1 MKIIMLGAPGAGKG
15 TQAKQIADRYN
26 IPHISTGD
34 IFRANIKNGTELG
47 KKAKEFMDQGL
58 LVPDELTCDL
68 VMDRIQQDDC
78 KNGFI
83 LDGFPRTIPQAEAL
97 TAALDHINQKMDF
110 AIDVDVPDENIV
122 NRMSGRRACLNCGA
136 TYHIVSIP
144 TKVEGICDRCGSE
157 VVLREDDKPE
167 TVQKRLN
174 VYHEQ
179 TQPRIFSAQPSFTS
193 TSSKF
198 VLAAIPF
205 THCIAVRFPTAFAG
219 LFAEESTIRKEK
231 TAATK

>member
-15 TQAKQIADRYN
+15 TQAKQIADKYS

-47 KKAKEFMDQGL
+47 KKAKQYMDQGA

-68 VMDRIQQDDC
+68 VMDRMQQDDC
-78 KNGFI
+78 KNGFV

-97 TAALDHINQKMDF
+97 DAALGKINEKMDY

-136 TYHIVSIP
+136 TYHLISIP
-144 TKVEGICDRCGSE
+144 PKVEGICDRCGSE
-157 VVLREDDKPE
+157 IVLREDDKPE
-167 TVQKRLN
+167 TVQKRLK

-179 TQPRIFSAQPSFTS
+179 TQPLIDYYKNPEICR
-193 TSSKF
+193 
-198 VLAAIPF
+198 
-205 THCIAVRFPTAFAG
+205 RNTADG
-219 LFAEESTIRKEK
+219 
-231 TAATK
+231 

>member
-15 TQAKQIADRYN
+15 TQAKQIAEKYS

-47 KKAKEFMDQGL
+47 KKAKTYMDQGL

-68 VMDRIQQDDC
+68 VVDRIKQDDC
-78 KNGFI
+78 KKGFI

-97 TAALDHINQKMDF
+97 DAALSKMGEKMDY

-122 NRMSGRRACLNCGA
+122 RRMGGRRVCLNCGA

-144 TKVEGICDRCGSE
+144 TKVEGICDKCGSE
-157 VVLREDDKPE
+157 VVLRDDDKPE
-167 TVQKRLN
+167 TVQKRLS

-179 TQPRIFSAQPSFTS
+179 TQPLIDYYNRQGILKTVNGTRPLEE
-193 TSSKF
+193 
-198 VLAAIPF
+198 V
-205 THCIAVRFPTAFAG
+205 FADIV
-219 LFAEESTIRKEK
+219 TILG
-231 TAATK
+231 A

>member
-1 MKIIMLGAPGAGKG
+1 MKLIMLGAPGAGKG
-15 TQAKQIADRYN
+15 TQAKKIAEKYQ

-47 KKAKEFMDQGL
+47 KKAKQYMDQGA

-78 KNGFI
+78 KNGFV

-97 TAALDHINQKMDF
+97 DAALGKINEKMDY

-136 TYHIVSIP
+136 TYHLISIP
-144 TKVEGICDRCGSE
+144 PKVEGICDRCGSE
-157 VVLREDDKPE
+157 IVLREDDKPE
-167 TVQKRLN
+167 TVQKRLK

-179 TQPRIFSAQPSFTS
+179 TQPLIDYYKNQGILKSVDGTQPMDEVF
-193 TSSKF
+193 K
-198 VLAAIPF
+198 AI
-205 THCIAVRFPTAFAG
+205 V
-219 LFAEESTIRKEK
+219 TILG
-231 TAATK
+231 A